1 MIQREDRGLRDIR
14 ERPGYIAVLLQKLTD
29 MEPIRIPDPIY
40 QPVKCGA
47 VRSYKEPEKPA

>member
-1 MIQREDRGLRDIR
+1 MINAKTGACETFGSATA
-14 ERPGYIAVLLQKLTD
+14 IAVLLQKLTD